1 MIRTILLVSILA
13 QCVPAFVYADE
24 KFDGVKTKW
33 KTQCAMCHGNKGQGR
48 PGYPSVNKLNQ
59 DYVLEALTDYKN
71 NLYRGDMSEI
81 MFGMAASL
89 TDEEVELMSEYIP
102 EVFGDGSGE

>member
-1 MIRTILLVSILA
+1 MIRIILLASIL
-13 QCVPAFVYADE
+13 
-24 KFDGVKTKW
+24 
-33 KTQCAMCHGNKGQGR
+33 TQCAPVLVFAHQKYDGVETKWRAQCAVCHGRKGKAR
-48 PGYPSVNKLNQ
+48 PGYPSVNKLSQ
-59 DYVLEALTDYKN
+59 EHILEALTDYKN

-102 EVFGDGSGE
+102 EVFGDGSGD

>member
-13 QCVPAFVYADE
+13 QCAPALVLADE
-24 KFDGVKTKW
+24 KFDGVEAKW
-33 KTQCAMCHGNKGQGR
+33 KAQCAVCHGRKGKAR
-48 PGYPSVNKLNQ
+48 PGYPSVNKLSQ

-81 MFGMAASL
+81 MIGMAASL

-102 EVFGDGSGE
+102 EVFGDGSGD